1 MSIALANR
9 NPVPGEYDVA
19 IIGCGVSGANIARRL
34 SAYDVRTAIL
44 EKAADVSFGTSKAN
58 SGIVHGGFHHNK
70 KHLKARLEIQGNLMF
85 DQLRRELD
93 FPFKRNGII
102 VAALHE
108 DEMKAV
114 EHLYMQGV
122 ENGVIGIE
130 LCSRERILELEPK
143 LSPDTVGGLYA
154 PGGGMIEPYRF
165 VFALVESAMKNGV
178 HLYTD
183 FKVCAASWDSG
194 GRIDSSAASGASSP
208 VSPASPSAVSAAGGR
223 EGLWTVRGEDGR
235 TVKARY
241 VVNAAGL
248 YADDVSRIFGG
259 EEFTIKARKGE
270 YFLMDRLTR
279 ARPERVIFPVPTA
292 VSKGMLVIPTVEG
305 TVLVGPTA
313 DTVEDK
319 ADYSTTAEHLE
330 EILESGKDMVPSLSR
345 GDVIASFAGLRPFL
359 DEDFYIEPSARA
371 PALVQVAGI
380 QSPGLTASPAIGLYV
395 KDLLK
400 GMGLNL
406 TEKSH
411 WDPFVED
418 RPRFR
423 ELNPYEQDR
432 LIAGDPQWGNVVCRC
447 EKVSEA
453 EIVQAVRLGHC
464 TLDGIKYF
472 TRAQMGRCQGGF
484 CTYKI
489 IKIIMRETGLSWAE
503 LTKHGGASRLLEAEL

>member
-1 MSIALANR
+1 MSIPYLANR
-9 NPVPGEYDVA
+9 NPQPGVSGDYDVA

-34 SAYDVRTAIL
+34 SAYTIKTAIL

-70 KHLKARLEIQGNLMF
+70 KYLKARLEIQGNLMF

-93 FPFKRNGII
+93 FPFKRCGII

-108 DEMKAV
+108 DEMKSV
-114 EHLYMQGV
+114 EQLYMQGV

-143 LSPDTVGGLYA
+143 LSSDTVGGLYA

-183 FKVCAASWDSG
+183 FKVTAARHEAD
-194 GRIDSSAASGASSP
+194 
-208 VSPASPSAVSAAGGR
+208 
-223 EGLWTVRGEDGR
+223 LWTVHAEDGR
-235 TVKARY
+235 TIKARY
-241 VVNAAGL
+241 VINAAGL
-248 YADDVSRIFGG
+248 YADEVSKTFGG

-270 YFLMDRLTR
+270 YFLMDRLTK
-279 ARPERVIFPVPTA
+279 ACPERVVFPVPTA

-313 DTVEDK
+313 DAVDDK
-319 ADYSTTAEHLE
+319 TDYSTTAGQLE
-330 EILESGKDMVPSLSR
+330 QIFDSGKTMIPSLSR
-345 GDVIASFAGLRPFL
+345 NDVITSFAGIRPIL
-359 DEDFYIEPSARA
+359 EEDFYIEPSKKA
-371 PALVQVAGI
+371 PAFVQVAGI
-380 QSPGLTASPAIGLYV
+380 QSPGLTASPAVGEYV

-406 TEKSH
+406 TEKPG

-418 RPRFR
+418 RPKTR
-423 ELNPYEQDR
+423 ELSPYDLDK
-432 LIAGDPQWGNVVCRC
+432 LIAKESAWGNIVCRC
-447 EKVSEA
+447 EHVSEA
-453 EIVQAVRLGHC
+453 EIVQAVRLGHQ
-464 TLDGIKYF
+464 TLDGVKYF

-489 IKIIMRETGLSWAE
+489 IKIIMRETGLSWKE
-503 LTKHGGASRLLEAEL
+503 VTKHGGASHLLEAQL